1 MSRRINKWDKVNW
14 HTILHRN
21 WDTIFFECWRCWSFS
36 KKSRANLYKNT
47 WCSNCAKSNQ
57 QLDFS
62 LRTRCWI
69 LWLYLPTIKSRIQRW
84 WTIKEALYQEKRVFK
99 ESLSS
104 KDLLYI
110 NSVSEKTYKENK
122 LMGEKSYLKY
132 KTRINYN

>member
-1 MSRRINKWDKVNW
+1 
-14 HTILHRN
+14 
-21 WDTIFFECWRCWSFS
+21 
-36 KKSRANLYKNT
+36 
-47 WCSNCAKSNQ
+47 
-57 QLDFS
+57 
-62 LRTRCWI
+62 
-69 LWLYLPTIKSRIQRW
+69 
-84 WTIKEALYQEKRVFK
+84 VFK